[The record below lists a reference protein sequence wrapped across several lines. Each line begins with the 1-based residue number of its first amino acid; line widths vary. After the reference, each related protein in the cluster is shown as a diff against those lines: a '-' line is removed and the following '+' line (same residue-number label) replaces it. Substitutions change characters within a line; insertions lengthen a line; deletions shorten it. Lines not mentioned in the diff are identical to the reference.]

1 MLDTNVIRAEFLA
14 LARTTAGRS
23 VVYLDSAASALK
35 PRAVIDAVTKYLST
49 NGSNVHRGLHTF
61 SQEAS
66 EAFETSRSRVTQF
79 LGASGDDEI
88 VLTKNATEGLNV
100 VAAGLAL
107 SPTDNVVG
115 TIVDHHS
122 NILPWQVRCEYR
134 CVDVLKSPER
144 FAELIAARVDERT
157 KAIAAPMYS
166 NVTGA
171 RFPVEQL
178 VPIAAKWGIPLVVD
192 AAQAG
197 GHVPL
202 RVGELGADFVAIS
215 AHKMCGPPGVGALW
229 GRREWLARLKPMF
242 VGGGTIAT
250 LDFEAD
256 EPVVFRRSPWRFE
269 AGTPDISGTLGFG
282 AAVRFL
288 DEIGMESIHQHV
300 MAVWAAGM
308 ETVKKEGLEEIFE
321 IGTGSKED
329 NVGIISFAPRREQV
343 DPVRLSQIL
352 SDTYGVMAR
361 AGSHCAHPL
370 HKALGWTRGSLR
382 FSLQLY
388 NTVDEIT
395 YAVRSLAAC
404 TKLL

>member
-1 MLDTNVIRAEFLA
+1 MLDTNLIRAEFPA
-14 LARTTAGRS
+14 LARKTAGRP
-23 VVYLDSAASALK
+23 VVYLDSAASSLK
-35 PRAVIDAVTKYLST
+35 PRAVIDAVTKYLSQ

-66 EAFETSRSRVTQF
+66 EAFETSRAQITQF

-88 VLTKNATEGLNV
+88 ILTKNATEGINLVAMGLDLN
-100 VAAGLAL
+100 AG
-107 SPTDNVVG
+107 DNVVG
-115 TIVDHHS
+115 TVVDHHS

-134 CVDVLKSPER
+134 ATNVLESPDR
-144 FAELIAARVDERT
+144 FVELVAARVDDRT
-157 KAIAAPMYS
+157 KAIVAPMYS

-178 VPIAAKWGIPLVVD
+178 AALANKRGIPLVVD
-192 AAQAG
+192 AAQAA

-215 AHKMCGPPGVGALW
+215 GHKMCGPPGVGALY
-229 GRREWLARLKPMF
+229 GRREWLARLKPMY

-250 LDFEAD
+250 LDFEAE

-269 AGTPDISGTLGFG
+269 AGTPDISGVLGFG

-288 DEIGMESIHQHV
+288 DEIGMDRVHQHV
-300 MAVWAAGM
+300 MEVWALGM
-308 ETVKKEGLEEIFE
+308 EEVRRERLEELFH
-321 IGTGSKED
+321 IGTGETKD
-329 NVGIISFAPRREQV
+329 NVGIISFAPRHERV
-343 DPVRLSQIL
+343 DAVRLSQIL
-352 SDTYGVMAR
+352 SDTYSVMAR

-388 NTVDEIT
+388 NTADELA

-404 TKLL
+404 TRML